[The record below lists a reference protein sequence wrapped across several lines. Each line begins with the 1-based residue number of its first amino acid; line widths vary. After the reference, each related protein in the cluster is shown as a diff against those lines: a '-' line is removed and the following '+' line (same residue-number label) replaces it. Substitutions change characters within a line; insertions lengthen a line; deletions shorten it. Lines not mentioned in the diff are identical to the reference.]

1 MGSATHN
8 RQMDGVLP
16 GAGVRERDAGM
27 GHGQVSGP
35 RTASSHME
43 GITKYATL
51 TVFLPNLTG
60 FPSPRGL
67 RCSYVQQT
75 GGEGD
80 TGEPRGESR
89 GELYGLLPSGW
100 ATAPAGWRHGG
111 TAAERESSSRG
122 QAAGL
127 QAAGSQTAGARRGL
141 TRRAPVDAG
150 LRTELKGP
158 RPETAAE
165 QDAEQDAELPGV
177 SWSRSRH
184 RRRRTT
190 NRPRRTTRRRRTS
203 GRPRRRSGAHRN
215 ARPSGDRSNR
225 CPRPTSCRPP

>member
-89 GELYGLLPSGW
+89 GELYGLPPSGW

-122 QAAGL
+122 H
-127 QAAGSQTAGARRGL
+127 
-141 TRRAPVDAG
+141 
-150 LRTELKGP
+150 
-158 RPETAAE
+158 
-165 QDAEQDAELPGV
+165 
-177 SWSRSRH
+177 SRSGLS
-184 RRRRTT
+184 
-190 NRPRRTTRRRRTS
+190 NS
-203 GRPRRRSGAHRN
+203 GRPPGIDPTGARGRRPQNGVEGPA
-215 ARPSGDRSNR
+215 SGDCRGTGR
-225 CPRPTSCRPP
+225 GIGRGTGRGTGRGVTRRQLEPQPPPPPPHDEPPPHDDPPPQDEWPPPPQEWCPPECPPEW